1 MTLNGFYKLAI
12 AALLVP
18 AVSYS
23 VEAQAKRRATSAP
36 VSRTRAETGLI
47 GVKLFQSGSSLVAR
61 FGNPQQIQAVT
72 IGGAGLG
79 PSGGG
84 GGGAPGFG
92 RPGGFGGGQNSNPGG
107 GGGGA
112 GITGPDMNVPDDF
125 GFANDFLQA
134 GKSLPGQG
142 SGGRGG
148 AMSAPSQGGPGMGPG
163 AAPSGGGG
171 GARAGGGSTG
181 GDAGVMFTRW
191 VYEKGGSRY
200 GFILDNKMRV
210 VQIEGIGMADS
221 RVRTS
226 RGITLGSQFKQ
237 IVKTYGAPDG
247 YEIAGDNI
255 VMRYLVRQKVAFRLS
270 RLDPK
275 KPHQVTGIVV
285 AAGK

>member
-1 MTLNGFYKLAI
+1 MTLNGFYKLAF

-18 AVSYS
+18 AISFS
-23 VEAQAKRRATSAP
+23 AEAQAKRKATSST

-61 FGNPQQIQAVT
+61 FGNPKEIQAVT

-84 GGGAPGFG
+84 GGAPGFG
-92 RPGGFGGGQNSNPGG
+92 RPSGGFGGGQNSNPGG

-112 GITGPDMNVPDDF
+112 GITGPDMSVPDDF

-134 GKSLPGQG
+134 GKSMPGQG
-142 SGGRGG
+142 GGGRGG
-148 AMSAPSQGGPGMGPG
+148 TMSAPSQGGPGQGPG
-163 AAPSGGGG
+163 SVPSAGGPGKGGGG
-171 GARAGGGSTG
+171 SAADSS
-181 GDAGVMFTRW
+181 VMFTRW

-210 VQIEGIGMADS
+210 VQIEGIGMSDG
-221 RVRTS
+221 RIKTS

-237 IVKTYGAPDG
+237 IIKTYGAPDG